1 LFIIPI
7 EDPTIKIQ
15 KEISFKRMK
24 RLNEYA
30 FLTEKELMENPLKLL
45 MFDESIILI
54 DNDCS
59 VKYSLH
65 NHVS

>member
-1 LFIIPI
+1 
-7 EDPTIKIQ
+7 
-15 KEISFKRMK
+15 MK

>member
-1 LFIIPI
+1 
-7 EDPTIKIQ
+7 
-15 KEISFKRMK
+15 MK

-65 NHVS
+65 NHVSLVICQQI